1 MVNITNH
8 SAPPLNKH
16 TIDSLN
22 KRVDGAK
29 SKNNIL
35 TINNNRNTIN
45 ITTTTPISIPALI
58 HPVQK
63 GQKMPLETNSKLNS
77 IRAAIGWNV
86 INPSCDVDVSAFLLN
101 SSGKVI
107 GDDWF
112 VFYGQ
117 TKSPDKSTSFHE
129 DSSTDRE
136 YIRIDLSK
144 VNYEVKKIIFVLT
157 INEALEKGLNFSMLK
172 DAYVRIINEADNTEL
187 VSFMMTDYYS
197 NVTSMMIGE
206 VYLHNG
212 LWKFN
217 AIGNG
222 VAQDLAGLCNMYG
235 VQVV

>member
-35 TINNNRNTIN
+35 TINNNRNTTN

-117 TKSPDKSTSFHE
+117 TESPDKSTSFHE